1 MIKLKDILQ
10 EIGDASAK
18 AFPWKYDNTDN
29 EDFRY
34 KFQTDDGTYTA
45 LFTLSGS
52 NEWDLS
58 FGKGGGWTNIDTT
71 TVTGVGPFRV
81 MATLVEIVKDFLDNT
96 FEKHIDDK
104 DLYASVGPIYA
115 SGGTEELVPKMIS
128 FNTSKEGGRSEEEDS
143 RRSNLYKAYIQK
155 HVPGAKVEK
164 HFSDSRSDFYT
175 ITLP

>member
-1 MIKLKDILQ
+1 MIKLKNILN
-10 EIGDASAK
+10 EIGDGSAK

-58 FGKGGGWTNIDTT
+58 FGKGGGWMNIDTT
-71 TVTGVGPFRV
+71 TVTGVGAFRV

-96 FEKHIDDK
+96 FEKYIDEK
-104 DLYASVGPIYA
+104 DLYAT
-115 SGGTEELVPKMIS
+115 GGTEELVPKMIS

-155 HVPGAKVEK
+155 QVPGAKVK
-164 HFSDSRSDFYT
+164 KDFSDSRSDFYT